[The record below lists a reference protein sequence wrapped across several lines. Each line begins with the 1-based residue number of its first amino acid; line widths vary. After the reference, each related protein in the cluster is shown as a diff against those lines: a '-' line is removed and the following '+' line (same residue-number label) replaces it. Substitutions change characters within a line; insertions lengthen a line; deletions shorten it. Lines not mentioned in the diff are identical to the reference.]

1 MTDEP
6 SLLKIARDL
15 AESLGPGDLDE
26 TLSQI
31 TAAAVGLIPDV
42 AYASI
47 TLRHEDG
54 RLETLKPTDDS
65 LTALDEKQYA
75 LHEGPCYDA
84 ATDRAAQ
91 VVAPDLAHDSRY
103 PSYGPVAV
111 EFGVHAQAAFR
122 LFERSGNEG
131 ALNLYA
137 TERGAFADLDDV
149 AALFQSQ
156 AGIAIAYAHEVTNL
170 NEALETRTTIGKA
183 MGIVMER
190 YQLND
195 ERAFAFLTR
204 LSQHRNIKLRLVAEE
219 LVSELA
225 NNARVAEDTA
235 EHTAAG
241 GEDAGA

>member
-6 SLLKIARDL
+6 SLLKIAHGL

-26 TLSQI
+26 TLSRI
-31 TAAAVGLIPDV
+31 TAAAVELIPDV
-42 AYASI
+42 SYASI
-47 TLRHEDG
+47 TVRHSDG
-54 RLETLKPTDDS
+54 RLETVDATDAS
-65 LTALDEKQYA
+65 LTALDEQQYT
-75 LHEGPCYDA
+75 LREGPCYEA
-84 ATDRAAQ
+84 ATDQAQ
-91 VVAPDLAHDSRY
+91 VVSPELANDSRY

-111 EFGVHAQAAFR
+111 EAGIHAQAAFR
-122 LFERSGNEG
+122 LFERSGTEG

-137 TERGAFADLDDV
+137 VKPGAFADLDDV
-149 AALFQSQ
+149 ASLFQSQ
-156 AGIAIAYAHEVTNL
+156 AGLALAYAHEVSNL
-170 NEALETRTTIGKA
+170 EEALQTRTTIGKA

-225 NNARVAEDTA
+225 GNAQVAE
-235 EHTAAG
+235 ETAAASD
-241 GEDAGA
+241 ESATA

>member
-6 SLLKIARDL
+6 SLLKIAHGL

-26 TLSQI
+26 TLSRI
-31 TAAAVGLIPDV
+31 TAAAVELIPDV
-42 AYASI
+42 SYASI
-47 TLRHEDG
+47 TVRHSDG
-54 RLETLKPTDDS
+54 RLETVDATDAA
-65 LTALDEKQYA
+65 LTALDEQQYA

-84 ATDRAAQ
+84 ATDRAQ
-91 VVAPDLAHDSRY
+91 VVSPDLASDSRY
-103 PSYGPVAV
+103 PNYGPVAV
-111 EFGVHAQAAFR
+111 EAGIPAQAAFR
-122 LFERSGNEG
+122 LFERNGTEG

-137 TERGAFADLDDV
+137 EKRGAFAELDDV

-156 AGIAIAYAHEVTNL
+156 AGIAIAYAHEVGNL
-170 NEALETRTTIGKA
+170 SEALETRTTIGKA

-219 LVSELA
+219 LVNELA
-225 NNARVAEDTA
+225 SDAQVAEDTA
-235 EHTAAG
+235 SHDESATA
-241 GEDAGA
+241 